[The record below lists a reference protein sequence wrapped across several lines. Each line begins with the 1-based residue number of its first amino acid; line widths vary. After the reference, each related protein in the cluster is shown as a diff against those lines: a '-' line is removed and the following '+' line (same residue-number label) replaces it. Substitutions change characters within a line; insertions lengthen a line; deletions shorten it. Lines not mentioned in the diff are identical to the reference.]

1 MKMKKRLLSILL
13 SLALVLGL
21 APGMSLTAYADN
33 PYTGAAKIVCTGTST
48 ITNSGGHTPVN
59 RNATLRYSSLP
70 VECTLKDLTGGFNFA
85 NINSSSISQGTNLTI
100 DNTKMTGTIS
110 DLGSS
115 SFTLTTTGGNGFNYR
130 FDMNLTVT
138 ALETYSVTLHTNDG
152 TISEG
157 KNVTS
162 YVQEMG
168 ATLPTSTD
176 ITKDGNEFK
185 GWFDNSGLTGNAVTS
200 ISTTDTG
207 NKEYWAKWELAHTHS
222 FTYTASGATITA
234 TCTAAGCNLPES
246 SAGAGDHVATLTISA
261 NGGTYDGTTAYGATI
276 TDANSIQ
283 GDAKVQYQKMTDGS
297 YGTATETAPKDAGD
311 YKASITVGG
320 ATASVEYTIAQADP
334 TANAPTGLTATY
346 GQTLAN
352 VSLEGKNPEGNTP
365 GTWAWADSTK
375 SVGNVVTPAATF
387 KAIFTP
393 DSSNYKTVENVDV
406 TVTVGKAANPATVT
420 GTATVIKGGNT
431 IDLKDNVTKNGA
443 TGNVGYAID
452 GEANGCTLNGS
463 VLTSGNT
470 TGTVTVNVT
479 VAADSNY
486 EALAAAPITVTINDK
501 GTQTITAA
509 DVTASYG
516 DTDKS
521 VSASVTDPAQ
531 GSGAISYAVKD
542 GSADYIDVNA
552 STGALTIKKVPADG
566 KAYVVVTAAET
577 AAYAQATK
585 DVTVTISKANAVAA
599 TVTANN
605 RTYDGTEKP
614 LVTVTGEATGGE
626 MQYALGTAT
635 EATEQYTTSIP
646 TATDAGT
653 YYVWYKAAGDE
664 THKDSDAGYV
674 EVKIKS
680 LFQYTVTFK
689 VVNGSWNDGTNTD
702 KTVTL
707 SGGEGEALKLTADQI
722 PAVGTKPND
731 GYQAGSW
738 DVTPS
743 TETAITGAITYTY
756 TYAQRSSISQTVT
769 FKVVNGSWDD
779 NTAADKTVTL
789 TGVEGDTLKLTADQI
804 PAVGTKP
811 NDGYQ
816 SGSWDVT
823 PSTETAITS
832 ATTYT
837 YTYAYAQRS
846 SISQTVTFKVVNGS
860 WDDNTATD
868 KTVTLTGVEGDTLKL
883 TAEQIPAVGTK
894 PNDGYQTGSWD
905 VTPSTETAITSA
917 TTYTYT
923 YSTNEEAVTPSVTIT
938 TGNFGLSVESTRQLE
953 VAVVP
958 QGTAVT
964 YSSSNAAVANVDSTG
979 IVTAVAEGTAVI
991 TAKITV
997 DGTDYTGT
1005 CTVTVSAIPATVEE
1019 IPAHV
1024 HVYEWDTINATADQD
1039 GEMRY
1044 QCRIC
1049 GDIQTRVPIT
1059 AYYIFNKETTEKIRR
1074 AKQGETVKI
1083 ETARWISFHKM
1094 VMEALA
1100 DRPDVTLEVS
1110 FLDEGHKGTRKSFSI
1125 PAGTDTKSLVD
1136 DKGFA
1141 GFIFLTNKFG
1151 N

>member
-463 VLTSGNT
+463 VLTSGDT

-479 VAADSNY
+479 VATDSNY
-486 EALAAAPITVTINDK
+486 EALAATPITVTISDK
-501 GTQTITAA
+501 GTQTITAS
-509 DVTASYG
+509 DVTSTYG
-516 DTDKS
+516 DTDKK
-521 VSASVTDPAQ
+521 VNASVTNPAT
-531 GSGAISYAVKD
+531 GGGAISYAVKE
-542 GSADYIDVNA
+542 GSGDYIEVDA

-566 KAYVVVTAAET
+566 KAYVTVTAAGT
-577 AAYAQATK
+577 ATYEQATK
-585 DVTVTISKANAVAA
+585 DVTVTINKADP
-599 TVTANN
+599 TVTAPTAKTLIYTGSAQELVNAGSTN
-605 RTYDGTEKP
+605 DGELRYAVTTEN
-614 LVTVTGEATGGE
+614 
-626 MQYALGTAT
+626 TAPT
-635 EATEQYTTSIP
+635 DDNLYTTSIP
-646 TATDAGT
+646 AKTEAGT
-653 YYVWYKAAGDE
+653 YYVWYKAVGDDSHNDSVPACVKSTIEDIKTAVEQKENTPKAEVEGLDEELASDLMNDEEEKKVQSGENATLTLEMTNIDSSVSQDDQALTEKTLGSSSKNGKVGMYLDLSLWLKIGSDYARQISETGGKKITVNFEVPENLRAPAGVTRKFFMFHIHNGAINKLAETTDIKIPVTVGEFSTFVLAYEDDSAIDE
-664 THKDSDAGYV
+664 VSGFYSGLKISQKNG
-674 EVKIKS
+674 KIK
-680 LFQYTVTFK
+680 V
-689 VVNGSWNDGTNTD
+689 SWD
-702 KTVTL
+702 K
-707 SGGEGEALKLTADQI
+707 GEGAAKYGVFVSYCGKDYSKKPVKTTKSTSVTIKKINSKKIDFTKNFKIYVAAYDSSGKQI
-722 PAVGTKPND
+722 GNTVSAHF
-731 GYQAGSW
+731 AGKNNKK
-738 DVTPS
+738 
-743 TETAITGAITYTY
+743 
-756 TYAQRSSISQTVT
+756 
-769 FKVVNGSWDD
+769 FKN
-779 NTAADKTVTL
+779 AK
-789 TGVEGDTLKLTADQI
+789 TLKLS
-804 PAVGTKP
+804 TK
-811 NDGYQ
+811 
-816 SGSWDVT
+816 
-823 PSTETAITS
+823 
-832 ATTYT
+832 
-837 YTYAYAQRS
+837 
-846 SISQTVTFKVVNGS
+846 
-860 WDDNTATD
+860 
-868 KTVTLTGVEGDTLKL
+868 TLT
-883 TAEQIPAVGTK
+883 
-894 PNDGYQTGSWD
+894 
-905 VTPSTETAITSA
+905 
-917 TTYTYT
+917 
-923 YSTNEEAVTPSVTIT
+923 
-938 TGNFGLSVESTRQLE
+938 LSI
-953 VAVVP
+953 
-958 QGTAVT
+958 GK
-964 YSSSNAAVANVDSTG
+964 
-979 IVTAVAEGTAVI
+979 
-991 TAKITV
+991 TAKIKASVKMEEGKKKELSDSHAAKFRYRSTNKNVATV
-997 DGTDYTGT
+997 DKNGKIKGVAAGT
-1005 CTVTVSAIPATVEE
+1005 CDIYVYSRNGLAKKCRVTV
-1019 IPAHV
+1019 
-1024 HVYEWDTINATADQD
+1024 
-1039 GEMRY
+1039 
-1044 QCRIC
+1044 
-1049 GDIQTRVPIT
+1049 
-1059 AYYIFNKETTEKIRR
+1059 K
-1074 AKQGETVKI
+1074 
-1083 ETARWISFHKM
+1083 
-1094 VMEALA
+1094 
-1100 DRPDVTLEVS
+1100 
-1110 FLDEGHKGTRKSFSI
+1110 
-1125 PAGTDTKSLVD
+1125 
-1136 DKGFA
+1136 
-1141 GFIFLTNKFG
+1141 
-1151 N
+1151 

>member
-860 WDDNTATD
+860 WDDNTAAD

-997 DGTDYTGT
+997 DGTDYSGT
-1005 CTVTVSAIPATVEE
+1005 CTVTVSAIPVTVEE

-1110 FLDEGHKGTRKSFSI
+1110 FLDEGHKGTRKNFTI